1 MIEAQIKKWNARF
14 GLEVPAAHGEK
25 EALQWLMIARL
36 GIAYGVLIVVVLHQ
50 LLRRSYDPSWILAY
64 TLLAGVFAFNFAM
77 ALAMN
82 RAEMSARTFLLHIL
96 FDAFC
101 ISVWISKGGAIG
113 VVFFL
118 VQILVVAL
126 TFFQKGAIFC
136 AFVASFSLGFV
147 KWKYGL
153 GNISEWAIY
162 SGLFL
167 ALGFVGGFLSEELL
181 KTTERLK
188 EKSRTIEKLTAL
200 HDKIISSIPT
210 GLLTIDR
217 NMRVNFINPSGEQI
231 LNRSSKELVGK
242 HLGEVEP
249 ELLPFF
255 TQIQA
260 EHLEEE
266 TAEEAA
272 VSATGTEHHRSL
284 FLESKKQS
292 KMARL
297 QQTVEIGRGSSYR
310 MLRGDVAEL
319 EPEAGIG
326 KLLDEKAHGG
336 RVLLFQDVTKLI
348 HLEEKLKQNEKL
360 AAVGQLAA
368 GIAHEI
374 RNPLASMS
382 ASIEMLK
389 ASKELQDG
397 ENQKLMEI
405 AIREID
411 RLNRLISEFLDF
423 VKPEKIKR
431 VPVKI
436 SDVLSQI
443 LSSVRTNQELSRGIE
458 IVENYDAQ
466 AIVLGSEEK
475 LKQVIWNFVLNAL
488 QAMKGTGKLLVGA
501 RPLNEYKTVF
511 WVEDTGEGM
520 SEEVLHHLYE
530 PFFTTKDKGTG
541 LGLATAYKVIEAHQ
555 GEIKVTSHLGKGTKF
570 EIILPRAEE

>member
-1 MIEAQIKKWNARF
+1 MIEAQIKKWNHRF
-14 GLEVPAAHGEK
+14 GLGVPPAQGEK
-25 EALQWLMIARL
+25 EALQWLMLARL
-36 GIAYGVLIVVVLHQ
+36 GIAYATLIVVVLNQ
-50 LLRRSYDPSWILAY
+50 LVRHSYDPGWVLAY
-64 TLLAGVFAFNFAM
+64 MLLAAVFAFNFVT
-77 ALAMN
+77 ALILEKISVNTQA
-82 RAEMSARTFLLHIL
+82 FFLHIL

-113 VVFFL
+113 VVFYL
-118 VQILVVAL
+118 VQILVVSL
-126 TFFQKGAIFC
+126 TFFQKGAVFS
-136 AFVASFSLGFV
+136 ALVASLALGFV
-147 KWKYGL
+147 KWNYGL
-153 GNISEWAIY
+153 GNVSEWLVY

-167 ALGFVGGFLSEELL
+167 GLGFVGGFLSEELM

-188 EKSRTIEKLTAL
+188 EKSKTIEKLTAL

-217 NMRVNFINPSGEQI
+217 NMRVNFINPAGEQI
-231 LNRSSKELVGK
+231 LNRQAVDLTGK

-249 ELLPFF
+249 GLLPFF
-255 TQIQA
+255 TQIDA
-260 EHLEEE
+260 ESLDSED
-266 TAEEAA
+266 AEEST

-284 FLESKKQS
+284 FLESKKQ
-292 KMARL
+292 KKHARL
-297 QQTVEIGRGSSYR
+297 QQTVEMGRGSSYR

-319 EPEAGIG
+319 DPEAGIG

-389 ASKELQDG
+389 SSKELQDS

-423 VKPEKIKR
+423 VKPEKIKK
-431 VPVKI
+431 VPVKLADLLTQI
-436 SDVLSQI
+436 IGSVRSNTKLSQ
-443 LSSVRTNQELSRGIE
+443 GIE
-458 IVENYDAQ
+458 IEENYDPNAM
-466 AIVLGSEEK
+466 ALGSDEK
-475 LKQVIWNFVLNAL
+475 LRQVVWNFVLNAI
-488 QAMKGTGKLLVGA
+488 QAMKGGGKLSVGSA
-501 RPLNEYKTVF
+501 NTSEQKTVF
-511 WVEDTGEGM
+511 WVQDSGEGM
-520 SEEVLHHLYE
+520 NEDVLQHLYE

-541 LGLATAYKVIEAHQ
+541 LGLATAYKIIEAHH
-555 GEIKVTSHLGKGTKF
+555 GEIRVTSHVGVGTKF
-570 EIILPRAEE
+570 EVVLPRA